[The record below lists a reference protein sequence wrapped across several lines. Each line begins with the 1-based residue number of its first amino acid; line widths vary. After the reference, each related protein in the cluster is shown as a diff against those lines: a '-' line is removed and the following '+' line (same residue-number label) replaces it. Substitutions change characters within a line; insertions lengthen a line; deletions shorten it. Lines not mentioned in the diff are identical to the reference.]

1 MLNGRERA
9 GLIAPARAGGAAGR
23 GSSCAP
29 ARTALITWK
38 TAPGGEG
45 TEGGRE
51 RRGLGGRACLRRPR
65 PGPAHP
71 RSAARGGERLAW
83 RVHLI
88 NLSPCLGGDLP
99 RRPPRRSLRPRGRPA
114 LGRLWLGIQGPSG
127 RPQPPDPAGANCPAP
142 TRTVVAQWVPGAL
155 EGVQGDL

>member
-29 ARTALITWK
+29 AWTALITWK

-45 TEGGRE
+45 TEGGS
-51 RRGLGGRACLRRPR
+51 GWASAGAPASAGPR

-71 RSAARGGERLAW
+71 RSAAQGGERLAW
-83 RVHLI
+83 QAHLI
-88 NLSPCLGGDLP
+88 NLSPCLGGDLLR
-99 RRPPRRSLRPRGRPA
+99 RRPGVRSRGA
-114 LGRLWLGIQGPSG
+114 PSG
-127 RPQPPDPAGANCPAP
+127 PRPPPAAQHRATFGLAFKALRDGRCP
-142 TRTVVAQWVPGAL
+142 RPGRCHAARR
-155 EGVQGDL
+155 QQ

>member
-9 GLIAPARAGGAAGR
+9 ALIAPARAGGAAGR

-45 TEGGRE
+45 TEGGAG
-51 RRGLGGRACLRRPR
+51 GLGGR
-65 PGPAHP
+65 GPAP
-71 RSAARGGERLAW
+71 LIPECGAGGERLAW
-83 RVHLI
+83 QVHLI
-88 NLSPCLGGDLP
+88 NLSPCLGDLL
-99 RRPPRRSLRPRGRPA
+99 RRRPRRSLGPPAAARWATLGLAFKALRDGRCPLARPRPR
-114 LGRLWLGIQGPSG
+114 R
-127 RPQPPDPAGANCPAP
+127 PAP
-142 TRTVVAQWVPGAL
+142 TTTVVAQRGPRAP

>member
-45 TEGGRE
+45 TEGGS
-51 RRGLGGRACLRRPR
+51 GGASAGAPASAGH
-65 PGPAHP
+65 GPAPLILGAP
-71 RSAARGGERLAW
+71 RGVGRGWRGGF
-83 RVHLI
+83 I
-88 NLSPCLGGDLP
+88 
-99 RRPPRRSLRPRGRPA
+99 
-114 LGRLWLGIQGPSG
+114 
-127 RPQPPDPAGANCPAP
+127 
-142 TRTVVAQWVPGAL
+142 
-155 EGVQGDL
+155 

>member
-45 TEGGRE
+45 TEGGSAGR
-51 RRGLGGRACLRRPR
+51 LGGR
-65 PGPAHP
+65 GPAP
-71 RSAARGGERLAW
+71 LIPLILGARRGVGRGW
-83 RVHLI
+83 
-88 NLSPCLGGDLP
+88 
-99 RRPPRRSLRPRGRPA
+99 RGRF
-114 LGRLWLGIQGPSG
+114 I
-127 RPQPPDPAGANCPAP
+127 
-142 TRTVVAQWVPGAL
+142 
-155 EGVQGDL
+155 

>member
-45 TEGGRE
+45 TEGGSGGASAGAPASAGAVARPGSSSE
-51 RRGLGGRACLRRPR
+51 RRAGWGEAGL
-65 PGPAHP
+65 
-71 RSAARGGERLAW
+71 
-83 RVHLI
+83 
-88 NLSPCLGGDLP
+88 
-99 RRPPRRSLRPRGRPA
+99 
-114 LGRLWLGIQGPSG
+114 
-127 RPQPPDPAGANCPAP
+127 AGSFN
-142 TRTVVAQWVPGAL
+142 
-155 EGVQGDL
+155 